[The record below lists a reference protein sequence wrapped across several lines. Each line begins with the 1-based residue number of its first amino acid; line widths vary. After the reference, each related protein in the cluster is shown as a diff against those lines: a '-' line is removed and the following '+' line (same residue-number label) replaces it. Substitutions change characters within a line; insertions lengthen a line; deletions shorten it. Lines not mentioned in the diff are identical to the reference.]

1 MPEST
6 GIIRVILA
14 KDLTTFQ
21 TQVGRLQAALAKT
34 EEGEEQLKVKVQG
47 LSKNVSTKEVMTQD
61 LQVIRAFDVHH
72 LNYNL
77 GQSIKTPK
85 GCHRF

>member
-1 MPEST
+1 M
-6 GIIRVILA
+6 RLVITWFYRCAFIYFNL
-14 KDLTTFQ
+14 Q

-61 LQVIRAFDVHH
+61 LQVILF
-72 LNYNL
+72 
-77 GQSIKTPK
+77 
-85 GCHRF
+85 